1 MKEEKVKQLL
11 ERYWQC
17 ETSLEEEQL
26 LRTFFSG
33 DNIPKNL
40 KVYQSLFIHTNQ
52 LSEVKASKG
61 LKSKINK
68 PLRIQF
74 YPALKVAASILI
86 VLTIGV
92 GLYTHYQQE
101 KQMEKVFSETYDN
114 PEDAV
119 RQTENVV
126 ARVSSILQLIQEQKA
141 HNDILDS
148 LEIELDNY
156 MPNQEIEL
164 R

>member
-11 ERYWQC
+11 EHYWQC

-74 YPALKVAASILI
+74 YPVLKMVASILI
-86 VLTIGV
+86 VLTLGV
-92 GLYTHYQQE
+92 GSYTHYQQE
-101 KQMEKVFSETYDN
+101 KQMDRVFSDTYDN
-114 PEDAV
+114 PEDAIK
-119 RQTENVV
+119 QTEKVV
-126 ARVSSILQLIQEQKA
+126 EKVSSVLQLVQEQKGKSE
-141 HNDILDS
+141 ILDS
-148 LEIELDNY
+148 LQIESDEI
-156 MPNQEIEL
+156 PNQEIIEQK
-164 R
+164 